1 MRLRSGRGANGSD
14 SESSSH
20 ERDMEELSAQLQS
33 LRNENAML
41 QAQVAA
47 LAARS
52 EPGSS
57 TVSRGRPSVQVQ
69 EPLEDV
75 PTLAELGDIQHQGL
89 NPVRRSARAPDFT
102 SLIDVEGEPG
112 YIRACNAG
120 AAVAKEYADIVA
132 PLLSYRYDSQLAL
145 EQQVRASDIP
155 EARRKSLAVV
165 VAALRAE
172 LEFITER
179 HDLLVLKGVL
189 KNDPSRVQALEQGL
203 AGVEGLPVSSGRV
216 QQMLEKASVARVLAL
231 SKQSAKQ
238 AVGPN
243 RSSGGSGNPSA

>member
-1 MRLRSGRGANGSD
+1 MRLRSGLGTNGSD
-14 SESSSH
+14 SEASLQ
-20 ERDMEELSAQLQS
+20 EGDMEELSAQLQS
-33 LRNENAML
+33 LQNEHARL
-41 QAQVAA
+41 QADMAA
-47 LAARS
+47 LVARS
-52 EPGSS
+52 EPSSS
-57 TVSRGRPSVQVQ
+57 TVSRGRPSVQVP
-69 EPLEDV
+69 EPLENV
-75 PTLAELGDIQHQGL
+75 PVLVELKDIQHSAQ

-120 AAVAKEYADIVA
+120 ASVSKEYAEIVA
-132 PLLSYRYDSQLAL
+132 PLLSYRFDSQLAL

-155 EARRKSLAVV
+155 EPRRKSLAVV

-172 LEFITER
+172 LEFLTER

-216 QQMLEKASVARVLAL
+216 QQMLEKQSSARVLAL

-238 AVGPN
+238 SGGSS
-243 RSSGGSGNPSA
+243 RGSGGSGNPSA